1 MCAGGVGGK
10 DGEGE
15 VHGSEAGASDSRDIL
30 SARTTKLNRFLC
42 SLPSHSMD
50 AAITRGE
57 PGPEMNIGA
66 VEIRTGRSTPG
77 GSSPEGGRDG
87 AFSIP
92 WS

>member
-1 MCAGGVGGK
+1 MYAGGVGGK